1 MAKTLRKG
9 MLYGILLVAGVTLGM
24 QLSDSGAGQSGLA
37 QNGAWPTNAWSNGSP
52 YNGVQVGSAGA
63 YNGTPAGQAGNQN
76 MVPGYANGNANAG
89 GYGTGYNNGYSN
101 DYNNGNNYGNP
112 NNGQYT
118 ADGRQYVDGANGG
131 AALTPGD
138 LLLPQPAPPAVDRF
152 ADKTANLLQQVSRK
166 GIHWFASWFG
176 PSME

>member
-24 QLSDSGAGQSGLA
+24 QLSDTGAGPSGLA
-37 QNGAWPTNAWSNGSP
+37 QNGAWSTHAWSGGSG
-52 YNGVQVGSAGA
+52 YNGVQ
-63 YNGTPAGQAGNQN
+63 AGNPA
-76 MVPGYANGNANAG
+76 MIPGYANGNANAG
-89 GYGTGYNNGYSN
+89 GYGTGNTNGYSYDYNNGYTN
-101 DYNNGNNYGNP
+101 GYNNGTPY
-112 NNGQYT
+112 NNGQYPVG
-118 ADGRQYVDGANGG
+118 GRQYVDGTTGG
-131 AALTPGD
+131 TTLTPGD

-176 PSME
+176 PSTE